1 MKANDIKRAIMLG
14 NFTNDELNLISESVR
29 YARASLVM
37 HKKQELSVGSQ
48 IQFSSRGQVF
58 HGTIESIKIKNALVS
73 TSGGRYR
80 VPLNMLNIAQ
90 VT

>member
-1 MKANDIKRAIMLG
+1 MKATDIKRAIMFG

-29 YARASLVM
+29 YARAELARS
-37 HKKQELSVGSQ
+37 KKQELSVGSQ
-48 IQFSSRGQVF
+48 IQFSSKGKIF